1 MTLFAVQQVTLFEK
15 RTGQS
20 EQNKPVDHQNWP
32 EHRDVEDREP
42 GTEEPNCNS
51 PRGRVPELELR
62 ETANKGSEFFVLLCW
77 KAAGRAIFHVIVCH
91 FVRGIEFRLEKGEKE
106 VKEITN
112 EGSHTNI
119 PSLRD
124 EYSQEEDHKESAGS
138 NPSVSFFKMNKFRA
152 LRPIPSH
159 FKASTL
165 PAIAR
170 SYSVWSENSYEFIQ
184 TTEPRPGV
192 GQITL
197 NRPKA
202 LNALSTPLITEMNSA
217 LQAFD
222 ANADTSVILLTGS
235 QKAFA
240 AGADIKEMA
249 NLTFSEAYTTS
260 FIESWSFLTT
270 NIKKP
275 IIAAVSGHALGGGCE
290 LALMAD
296 ILYCTE
302 GANFG
307 QPEIKLGTIPGAGGS
322 QRLTRAIGK
331 ARAMELILTGKNFTG
346 KEAGE
351 WGVAARTFATWEEL
365 MEGSLKTA
373 ETIAGYSKVAIMAA
387 KEVVNKSQDL
397 PLRDGVEHERRVFHS
412 LFGSQ
417 DQKIGMK
424 AFAEKK
430 RPEWSN
436 K

>member
-1 MTLFAVQQVTLFEK
+1 M
-15 RTGQS
+15 
-20 EQNKPVDHQNWP
+20 
-32 EHRDVEDREP
+32 
-42 GTEEPNCNS
+42 
-51 PRGRVPELELR
+51 
-62 ETANKGSEFFVLLCW
+62 
-77 KAAGRAIFHVIVCH
+77 
-91 FVRGIEFRLEKGEKE
+91 
-106 VKEITN
+106 
-112 EGSHTNI
+112 
-119 PSLRD
+119 
-124 EYSQEEDHKESAGS
+124 
-138 NPSVSFFKMNKFRA
+138 MNTIRS
-152 LRPIPSH
+152 LRPIASQ
-159 FKASTL
+159 FRASTSAL
-165 PAIAR
+165 PTIAR
-170 SYSVWSENSYEFIQ
+170 TYSAWPVKSYEFIE

-202 LNALSTPLITEMNSA
+202 LNALSTPLINELNSA

-222 ANADTSVILLTGS
+222 SSPSISTILLTGS

-240 AGADIKEMA
+240 AGADIKEMST
-249 NLTFSEAYTTS
+249 LTFSEAYTTS
-260 FIESWSFLTT
+260 FIESWSLLTT
-270 NIKKP
+270 TIKKP

-290 LALMAD
+290 LALMCD

-302 GANFG
+302 NANFG

-351 WGVAARTFATWEEL
+351 WGVAARTFASWEEL

-373 ETIAGYSKVAIMAA
+373 ETIAGYSKVAVMAA

-397 PLRDGVEHERRVFHS
+397 PLRDGVEYERRVFHS
-412 LFGSQ
+412 LFGSE

-430 RPEWSN
+430 KPEWSH